1 MLVRQLHLMF
11 GLGQDC
17 GDEGY
22 LTEDTLLDFKVSKNK
37 PRSNQTLQLPM
48 YQIMGQHSGKP
59 EFKGITKVGFFNPRL
74 NMIFTYA
81 KVPKSVIEEIEQNVI
96 CYK

>member
-1 MLVRQLHLMF
+1 
-11 GLGQDC
+11 
-17 GDEGY
+17 
-22 LTEDTLLDFKVSKNK
+22 
-37 PRSNQTLQLPM
+37 
-48 YQIMGQHSGKP
+48 MGQHSGKP

-74 NMIFTYA
+74 NMIFTYEMA

>member
-1 MLVRQLHLMF
+1 
-11 GLGQDC
+11 
-17 GDEGY
+17 
-22 LTEDTLLDFKVSKNK
+22 
-37 PRSNQTLQLPM
+37 
-48 YQIMGQHSGKP
+48 MGQHSGKS

-74 NMIFTYA
+74 NMIFTYEMA